1 MKFISR
7 SLLVLLLL
15 YGLVF
20 AVGDAYLLHFNAP
33 IWSVI
38 AFPIVWIGLQ
48 FLIAP
53 WIIEQILDIGWHDEG
68 IELPARNREF
78 VEKLC
83 AERGLKVPRI
93 GIIQSGTPNAFS
105 FGHVPRDARVV
116 VTSGLL
122 SILTPEEANAVLAHE
137 IGHVEHWDFAVMT
150 LAALAP
156 MLLYQIY
163 VLTER
168 INNFRVVAFTAYLCY
183 LVSQFIVLLL
193 NRTREYFADHYAADV
208 THAPDDLSSALVKIA
223 YGMVRQDG
231 EYRKAKELGSKEE
244 KADWNRERRLGGT
257 LAMMGIS
264 NLKSGTALALGAN
277 PADAAAVMRWDLVN
291 PWARFYELNSTH
303 PLTALRVR
311 ELNRHTTAAQQFP
324 KYALP
329 ENQQIQWGTFPLEL
343 LVWAAP
349 LLCIGALLTLWWFP
363 GMLAILG
370 IKLPANAS
378 PILLIAAGVTWLVK
392 VAYRYH
398 GKFED
403 ASVGSLIE
411 DVTVSQMQ
419 PRAVRLKG
427 KILGR
432 GEPGAFWSPD
442 LVLRDATG
450 IIFIL
455 YRQSI
460 PFARFLFGVS
470 EAEGY
475 IDQEVVVEGWFR
487 RGMAP
492 YVELSKITDEYKR
505 THRMISR
512 WVQCALALGAIA
524 IGWLWLSGFAQHLFG
539 L

>member
-53 WIIEQILDIGWHDEG
+53 WIIERILDIGWDDEG

-83 AERGLKVPRI
+83 AERGLKVPRM

-122 SILTPEEANAVLAHE
+122 SILTPEETNAVLAHE

-168 INNFRVVAFTAYLCY
+168 INNFRVVAYTAYLCY

-193 NRTREYFADHYAADV
+193 NRTREYFADDYAADV

-244 KADWNRERRLGGT
+244 KADWSRERRLDGT

-363 GMLAILG
+363 GMLTIFG
-370 IKLPANAS
+370 INLPANAS

-403 ASVGSLIE
+403 ANVGSLIE
-411 DVTVSQMQ
+411 DVTVSQMR
-419 PRAVRLKG
+419 PRAVRLTG

-460 PFARFLFGVS
+460 PFARFLFGTA

-475 IDQEVVVEGWFR
+475 TGQEVVVEGWFR
-487 RGMAP
+487 RGMTP
-492 YVELSKITDEYKR
+492 YVEMSKIADGYNVHR
-505 THRMISR
+505 TYSR
-512 WVQCALALGAIA
+512 WVQCAVALGAIA
-524 IGWLWLSGFAQHLFG
+524 VGWFWLRW
-539 L
+539 